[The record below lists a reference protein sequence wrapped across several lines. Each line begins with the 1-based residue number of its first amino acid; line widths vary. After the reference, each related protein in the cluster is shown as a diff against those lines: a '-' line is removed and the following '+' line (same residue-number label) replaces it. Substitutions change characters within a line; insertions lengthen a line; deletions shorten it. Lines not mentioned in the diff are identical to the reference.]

1 MKNKRITRAVSVVML
16 LALLVSLLPMAGMV
30 GTVSAETAASK
41 ATPAPEPETVE
52 ATEETEEE
60 QPTETPTETAPV
72 EETEPPAISEET
84 REPTDEQEP
93 EPVEP
98 EEPDPKDAGE
108 LIPSD
113 DQITPSPTGEDL
125 ITLPGDGAIA
135 APTATSSGTMTVPY
149 WINLDSSFTL
159 SYKENTSGVTH
170 NASINAMHIRYITD
184 TSRGGKYPA
193 YCLEPQLG
201 SGNNRPYTGNEQEL
215 TEEDAWKNA
224 LSVSQR
230 SAIMLAMAY
239 AEGWLKLDNNRA
251 RTIYDEAA
259 VQVLVWEFL
268 SKQRDPITF
277 QVKTGSTANNETQL
291 FTNVFNHMYSVLNT
305 STNGYSQINTA
316 QRNAAKTLYH
326 EVVDRIAKHDK
337 IPSFSSD
344 NPTNPPVH
352 TMTYDAATGKYTVV
366 LTDTNNVLADYDF
379 TVSGCTVTRNGNTLT
394 ITTSD
399 ADAVDG
405 IICSA
410 AGHSF
415 NCDLS
420 NSGVIIYSPGSST
433 LQACVCYTA
442 PRPDPVMA
450 YFRLDVEDTPGT
462 MTMRKALEAGRNGDL
477 EGFCFRLFCYNT
489 GGLWYGKSDQT
500 GDIYQTDASFVSTG
514 TYTFSGLLDGTYA
527 LRELL
532 SMQEHYEYRT
542 KRVTVTTEGGST
554 APVSLT
560 YEGDALTYTA
570 DGDCTIGSIPITGL
584 TGGGT
589 MTIEIIN
596 EPVPCELTIHKT
608 SDDGMVGG
616 ISFKIE
622 SFEDHGWSETCTLE
636 TDANGE
642 LHTTFSVG
650 QKLRITE
657 LVPEGYVCLSE
668 NPQIIDY
675 LDAEHCTV
683 SFENALI
690 KGSLHIVKVD
700 RASREPLEG
709 AGFRLYDSEGNQIA
723 EGYTDQDG
731 SLEFSDL
738 IVGEYEYQEFQAPDG
753 FVLDDSR
760 YPFSVTAEY
769 PDIEI
774 EAENDIM
781 EGAIRVHK
789 INEKG
794 QPMAGVVYLLEYSSD
809 DGASWLPIG
818 NRDPDDPVTVGC
830 CTNDDSV
837 DGVIQTGADGW
848 AEYPGL
854 AINSQLC
861 NIMYRLTEVKTWD
874 GYQLLTEPVFEGYLT
889 AELTEIERTA
899 VNHPTFQM
907 PMTGSDGFTAAGI
920 GFGLCLLASVLLLLF
935 LPKKREDMNNG

>member
-16 LALLVSLLPMAGMV
+16 LALLVSMLPMTGMV
-30 GTVSAETAASK
+30 GIVTAETTAANGTPAETAPAEETKTTALQEETS
-41 ATPAPEPETVE
+41 APAPIDEKEPD
-52 ATEETEEE
+52 
-60 QPTETPTETAPV
+60 PT
-72 EETEPPAISEET
+72 
-84 REPTDEQEP
+84 

-98 EEPDPKDAGE
+98 EDPDQNAIDD
-108 LIPSD
+108 LMPSD
-113 DQITPSPTGEDL
+113 GEDL
-125 ITLPGDGAIA
+125 ITLPGSGTIA
-135 APTATSSGTMTVPY
+135 EPTATSSGTMTVPY
-149 WINLDSSFTL
+149 WINLDSTFIL
-159 SYKENTSGVTH
+159 SYTENTSGVIH
-170 NASINAMHIRYITD
+170 NSSINAMHIRYITD
-184 TSRGGKYPA
+184 TSRGGTYPA
-193 YCLEPQLG
+193 YCLEPHLG
-201 SGNNRPYTGNEQEL
+201 SGYNSPYTGNDQEL
-215 TEEDAWKNA
+215 ANEDAWKNA
-224 LSVSQR
+224 LSASQR
-230 SAIMLAMAY
+230 RSIMLAMAY

-251 RTIYDEAA
+251 RTIYDDAA

-277 QVKTGSTANNETQL
+277 QVLNGNTANNETQL
-291 FTNVFNHMYSVLNT
+291 FTNVFNHMFSVLNT
-305 STNGYSQINTA
+305 STSGTSQINTA
-316 QRNAAKTLYH
+316 QKNAAKTLYH

-337 IPSFSSD
+337 IPSFSSKKPD
-344 NPTNPPVH
+344 AAPTH
-352 TMTYDAATGKYTVV
+352 TMLYNPATGKFTVI
-366 LTDTNNVLADYDF
+366 LTDTNNVLSDF
-379 TVSGCTVTRNGNTLT
+379 NFTLSGCEITRNGNTLT

-399 ADAVDG
+399 PAAADGMV
-405 IICSA
+405 CSA
-410 AGHSF
+410 VGHSF
-415 NCDLS
+415 NYDLS
-420 NSGVIIYSPGSST
+420 NAGVIVYSPSSST

-442 PRPDPVMA
+442 LRPDPVPA
-450 YFRLDVEDTPGT
+450 YFRLEVEATPGT
-462 MTMRKALEAGRNGDL
+462 MTMKKALEAGRDGDL
-477 EGFCFRLFCYNT
+477 EGFCFRLFCYNNSRIWT
-489 GGLWYGKSDQT
+489 GKSDAE
-500 GDIYQTDASFVSTG
+500 GNIVQTDMGFEPLGS
-514 TYTFSGLLDGTYA
+514 YTFTDLTDGTYA

-622 SFEDHGWSETCTLE
+622 SFEDDGWSETCTLE

-657 LVPEGYVCLSE
+657 LVPEGYVCLNE

-709 AGFRLYDSEGNQIA
+709 AGFRVYDSDGNQIA
-723 EGYTDQDG
+723 EGFTDQDG
-731 SLEFSDL
+731 SLEFPDL
-738 IVGEYEYQEFQAPDG
+738 PIGDYEYQEFQAPEG
-753 FVLDDSR
+753 FVLDETR
-760 YPFSVTAEY
+760 YPFSISTEH
-769 PDIEI
+769 PDVEV
-774 EAENDIM
+774 ERENDIH
-781 EGAIRVHK
+781 EGSIRVRK
-789 INEKG
+789 LNEKG
-794 QPMAGVVYLLEYSSD
+794 KPMAGVAFLLEYSL
-809 DGASWLPIG
+809 DGGVSWLPIG
-818 NRDPDDPVTVGC
+818 NRDVDDPVRIGC
-830 CTNDDSV
+830 STNNTAI
-837 DGVIQTGADGW
+837 DGVIMTGTDGW
-848 AEYPGL
+848 AEYAGL
-854 AINSQLC
+854 AINNQLS
-861 NIMYRLTEVKTWD
+861 NIKYRLTEVKTWD
-874 GYQLLTEPVFEGYLT
+874 GYQLLHAPIFNGYLT
-889 AELTEIERTA
+889 TELTEIERTA

-907 PMTGSDGFTAAGI
+907 PMTGSTGFTFAGI
-920 GFGLCLLASVLLLLF
+920 GLGLCLLASVLLLLF